1 MITVLTGENS
11 FLLNRELRRLVDG
24 FVAEHGDMALEQFD
38 GEETE
43 FDRMREALQSLPFLA
58 SKKLVVL
65 KKPSANKQFVETAE
79 ALLSDVSDTTD
90 VIVVE
95 PKLDK
100 RLSYYKFLKKST
112 NFTEFNELDAAGL
125 ARWLVA
131 TAKERSGSL
140 TQQDAA
146 YLVDRI
152 GVNQQQLSSEL
163 DKLLSYSQEISRD
176 TIDAMT
182 VRNPQSTTFD
192 LLDAALGGKGERALA
207 LYEEQRAMNVEPQLI
222 MGTFGWQLHVMA
234 LIKTAGNRDPQ
245 TIAKEAKLNP
255 FVVRKSQ
262 ALANRLSLAE
272 LKELIHRVAT
282 LDRRLK
288 SEAIDPDEAF
298 RNLIIS
304 LK

>member
-1 MITVLTGENS
+1 M
-11 FLLNRELRRLVDG
+11 LNRELRRLVDV

>member
-1 MITVLTGENS
+1 M
-11 FLLNRELRRLVDG
+11 LNRELRRLVDV

-176 TIDAMT
+176 TIDDMT

>member
-11 FLLNRELRRLVDG
+11 FLLNRELRRLVDA

-176 TIDAMT
+176 TIDDMT

>member
-11 FLLNRELRRLVDG
+11 FLLNRELRRLVDV